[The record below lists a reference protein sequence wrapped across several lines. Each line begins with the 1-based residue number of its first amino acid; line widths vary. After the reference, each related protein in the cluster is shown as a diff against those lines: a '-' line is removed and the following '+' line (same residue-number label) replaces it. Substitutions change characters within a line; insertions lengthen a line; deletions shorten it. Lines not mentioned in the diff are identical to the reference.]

1 MTQEVNYCQRC
12 GGPLSET
19 VLEDKTR
26 PHCERCGLTVFI
38 DPKVAAAVLV
48 PVDGKLVMLR
58 RANEPGIGLWS
69 FPSGYVDR
77 GEGVEE
83 AAVRETKEE
92 TGLDIEI
99 TGLLGVYSGSG
110 SPVVLVVYTA
120 EVTGG
125 ELQPGDEAQETGL
138 FHLDGLPELAFPRD
152 TGIIQEWRAL
162 TAQGPR

>member
-1 MTQEVNYCQRC
+1 MNFCQRC

-19 VLEDKTR
+19 TVEDKKR
-26 PHCERCGLTVFI
+26 SHCGRCGLTVFV
-38 DPKVAAAVLV
+38 DPKVAAAVLI

-77 GEGVEE
+77 GESVED

-92 TGLDIEI
+92 TGLDVKI
-99 TGLLGVYSGSG
+99 TGLLGVYSGNG
-110 SPVVLVVYTA
+110 SPVVLVVYTG

-125 ELQPGDEAQETGL
+125 DLHPGAEAQETGL
-138 FHLDGLPELAFPRD
+138 FHPDRLPELAFPRD
-152 TGIIQEWRAL
+152 EGIIEEWRAL
-162 TAQGPR
+162 TDRAPR